1 MPLKTI
7 LVPLAGSDGSCDS
20 AALESAL
27 NIAARLNAHVDAL
40 HVKLDPRSAAAF
52 VGEGMTSAMIE
63 SVINMAEQDGEKR
76 RKSAEELFN
85 KICSDKGVAI
95 EDGLAA
101 DSTEHPSARL
111 VEREGNREDV
121 LLSFG
126 KLFDLIVVCK
136 NANKENTGNDLII
149 NTALL
154 ETGRP
159 VVVVDAPLN
168 KDFGRNVAV
177 IWNGSVESSRAI
189 SYSLPILK
197 MAQKVTL
204 ISAIDDLDEE
214 INPQEAVRYLALH
227 GVSASSIEIHG
238 SSGRTT
244 AESLMAQALKC
255 EADFL
260 VMGAYTKGRL
270 RRLLFGAV
278 TGEIL
283 DNSKL
288 PVLFAH

>member
-7 LVPLAGSDGSCDS
+7 LVPLAGSDDVCDS
-20 AALESAL
+20 TALESAL
-27 NIAARLNAHVDAL
+27 NIAKKLNAHVDAL

-76 RKSAEELFN
+76 RKSAQELFATT
-85 KICSDKGVAI
+85 CETMSMVI
-95 EDGLAA
+95 EDGLSSAKL
-101 DSTEHPSARL
+101 EQPSGRL
-111 VEREGNREDV
+111 VEREGSREDV
-121 LLSFG
+121 LLSYG
-126 KLFDLIVVCK
+126 KMFDLIVVCK
-136 NANKENTGNDLII
+136 KANKENTGNDLII

-159 VVVVDAPLN
+159 VIVVDSVL
-168 KDFGRNVAV
+168 DTEFGRKIAV

-189 SYSLPILK
+189 THALPILQR
-197 MAQKVTL
+197 ADKVTL

-214 INPQEAVRYLALH
+214 INPQEAIRYLELH
-227 GVSASSIEIHG
+227 GITASSIEIHG

-244 AESLMAQALKC
+244 AESLMQQAVKC

-260 VMGAYTKGRL
+260 VMGAYTRGRL

-283 DNSKL
+283 DNSHL
-288 PVLFAH
+288 PVLMAH

>member
-7 LVPLAGSDGSCDS
+7 LVPLAGSDSVCDS
-20 AALESAL
+20 SALESAF
-27 NIAARLNAHVDAL
+27 NIAKRLGAHVDAL

-63 SVINMAEQDGEKR
+63 SVINMAEEDGEKR
-76 RKSAEELFN
+76 RKSAHNLFTATIDSMSIPN
-85 KICSDKGVAI
+85 DN
-95 EDGLAA
+95 GLSAA
-101 DSTEHPSARL
+101 LKNQASAQL
-111 VEREGNREDV
+111 VEKEGSREDV
-121 LLSFG
+121 LLSYG
-126 KLFDLIVVCK
+126 KMFDLIVVCK

-159 VVVVDAPLN
+159 VIVVDSVLQPN
-168 KDFGRNVAV
+168 FGQNIAV

-189 SYSLPILK
+189 THALPLLQS
-197 MAQKVTL
+197 AEKVTL

-214 INPQEAVRYLALH
+214 IYPQEAIRYLELH
-227 GVSASSIEIHG
+227 GITASSIEIHG

-244 AESLMAQALKC
+244 ADSLMQQALKC

-260 VMGAYTKGRL
+260 VMGAYTRGRL

-288 PVLFAH
+288 PVLMAH